1 MKNCEANKK
10 KNMLVRIEILLSMCL
25 GKRGGY
31 NGQTIAERTS
41 NGRQD
46 ANSKVS
52 DFLSSSSY
60 AESLG
65 IHLI

>member
-1 MKNCEANKK
+1 MWGKRKN
-10 KNMLVRIEILLSMCL
+10 ISIQILLKMCL
-25 GKRGGY
+25 GKRGGF
-31 NGQTIAERTS
+31 NGQNIAERTN